1 VAKEKPSPD
10 PEPAPA
16 PADKPKPTRKAV
28 PVITQ
33 NRLFAALIVIV
44 TLFAFAALLCL
55 GVLALVSKD
64 PPTTM
69 QNRMA
74 EVCDFI
80 IKVSLGALVGLLGGR
95 AAAPD
100 RVEITDR

>member
-1 VAKEKPSPD
+1 MAKEKPPD
-10 PEPAPA
+10 PPTSE
-16 PADKPKPTRKAV
+16 KPKPTRKAL

-33 NRLFAALIVIV
+33 NRMFAALIVIV
-44 TLFAFAALLCL
+44 TSFAFLALLCL

-69 QNRMA
+69 QTRMA

-100 RVEITDR
+100 RMEVIDKP

>member
-1 VAKEKPSPD
+1 MAKDDDAHPS
-10 PEPAPA
+10 A
-16 PADKPKPTRKAV
+16 PKPARPRRAL

-33 NRLFAALIVIV
+33 NRMFAALILIV
-44 TLFAFAALLCL
+44 TVFAFSALLCL

-69 QNRMA
+69 QTRMA

-100 RVEITDR
+100 RFETTDTK

>member
-1 VAKEKPSPD
+1 MAKDKPVPE
-10 PEPAPA
+10 PEPAVE
-16 PADKPKPTRKAV
+16 KPKPTRKAL

-33 NRLFAALIVIV
+33 NRMFAALILIV
-44 TLFAFAALLCL
+44 TFFAFTALICL

-64 PPTTM
+64 PPTAM

-100 RVEITDR
+100 RMETNDKP